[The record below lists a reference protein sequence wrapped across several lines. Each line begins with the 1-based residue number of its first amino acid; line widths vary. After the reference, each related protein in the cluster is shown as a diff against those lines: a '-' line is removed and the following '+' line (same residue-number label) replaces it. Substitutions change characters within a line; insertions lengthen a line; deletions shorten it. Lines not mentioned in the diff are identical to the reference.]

1 MLSMHPI
8 VELIRLEENE
18 NYGTFGVLRIMK
30 QVFCVTLE
38 PADLENASFVSSIPA
53 QQYLC
58 ELHVSP
64 KYGETF
70 QVMNV
75 PHRDSVLFHPGNR
88 VKDTKGCI
96 ILAEHFGKLQGD
108 RAVLN
113 SGNTFKRFMH
123 LAKQFQT
130 LHLTIIEAY

>member
-1 MLSMHPI
+1 MLAMYPV

-18 NYGTFGVLRIMK
+18 NYGTFGVLRVQK

-38 PADLENASFVSSIPA
+38 PADLENAPFLSSIPP

-58 ELHVSP
+58 ALHVSP
-64 KYGETF
+64 KYGQTF

-75 PHRDSVLFHPGNR
+75 PDRDSVLFHPGNR
-88 VKDTKGCI
+88 VRDTKGCI

-113 SGNTFKRFMH
+113 SGNTFKKFME
-123 LAKQFQT
+123 LAKPYRN
-130 LHLTIIEAY
+130 LHLTITEAY